1 MARQFNSGS
10 DLIKQ
15 VASTPR
21 RSGADGVRV
30 VGNEAKAPGRTG
42 SKRSRD
48 ETQATFAITHPG
60 IPLRADGCPDV
71 CGLWGCQL
79 SRLHSGICKPAEA
92 SCGLRSLSAWG
103 KAREEQQR
111 QKELLKRLREKEHS
125 DDDDEVEFV
134 GQRSRADKGRTS
146 LAAKV
151 GLIKNEFGLDQK
163 MPMHQVLSAAEAELG
178 FQACDDQSMLQRV
191 EQVLKAAGL

>member
-79 SRLHSGICKPAEA
+79 SRLHSGICKPAVA
-92 SCGLRSLSAWG
+92 STIRLSAWR

-178 FQACDDQSMLQRV
+178 FQACDEQSMLHRV